1 MKVYHASMVRVEHPD
16 VLHSRKFLDFGQGF
30 YVTTLREQAVKYAQR
45 FIRRGKEAWLNV
57 YELDEQL
64 ITSSYSLKEFEKYD
78 EEWLDFVVACRKGN
92 VVGDYDIIQGGIAN
106 DKVFRTVDLFFAGD
120 ITKEEAL
127 RRLLFE
133 IPNNQLCVRSQK
145 LLDNCLVFK
154 ESIRLCQTI
163 QFCMMKVGMLYW
175 KQSLLESYLKL
186 VRCITCH

>member
-106 DKVFRTVDLFFAGD
+106 DKVFRTVDLFFFFFL
-120 ITKEEAL
+120 TNKEAL
-127 RRLLFE
+127 RLLFFY
-133 IPNNQLCVRSQK
+133 
-145 LLDNCLVFK
+145 VFH
-154 ESIRLCQTI
+154 T
-163 QFCMMKVGMLYW
+163 
-175 KQSLLESYLKL
+175 
-186 VRCITCH
+186 

>member
-1 MKVYHASMVRVEHPD
+1 M
-16 VLHSRKFLDFGQGF
+16 F
-30 YVTTLREQAVKYAQR
+30 TNWT
-45 FIRRGKEAWLNV
+45 
-57 YELDEQL
+57 QL

-154 ESIRLCQTI
+154 ESIRL
-163 QFCMMKVGMLYW
+163 
-175 KQSLLESYLKL
+175 
-186 VRCITCH
+186 

>member
-16 VLHSRKFLDFGQGF
+16 VLHSRKFLYFGQGF

-92 VVGDYDIIQGGIAN
+92 VVGGVGG
-106 DKVFRTVDLFFAGD
+106 VGGVTM
-120 ITKEEAL
+120 
-127 RRLLFE
+127 LL
-133 IPNNQLCVRSQK
+133 NSVSSGN
-145 LLDNCLVFK
+145 
-154 ESIRLCQTI
+154 
-163 QFCMMKVGMLYW
+163 
-175 KQSLLESYLKL
+175 
-186 VRCITCH
+186 

>member
-57 YELDEQL
+57 YELDE
-64 ITSSYSLKEFEKYD
+64 TSSYSLKEFEKYD
-78 EEWLDFVVACRKGN
+78 EEWLDFVVACRQGN

-120 ITKEEAL
+120 ITKEAAL

-154 ESIRLCQTI
+154 ESIRL
-163 QFCMMKVGMLYW
+163 
-175 KQSLLESYLKL
+175 
-186 VRCITCH
+186 

>member
-1 MKVYHASMVRVEHPD
+1 MRSVSFVEEKK
-16 VLHSRKFLDFGQGF
+16 LGS
-30 YVTTLREQAVKYAQR
+30 
-45 FIRRGKEAWLNV
+45 NV

-106 DKVFRTVDLFFAGD
+106 DKRVFRTVEEFCFLQGD

-133 IPNNQLCVRSQK
+133 IPNNQLCVHSSQK
-145 LLDNCLVFK
+145 V
-154 ESIRLCQTI
+154 IR
-163 QFCMMKVGMLYW
+163 
-175 KQSLLESYLKL
+175 
-186 VRCITCH
+186 